1 MRLINVTLDEN
12 KTILKELTKI
22 YGIGFDRAKKILNS
36 LNIDHLYTFKMLSE
50 EKKEE
55 LKNFVLNKEKSLGN
69 ALKRSVNNNFK
80 REIALKTYKGTRYKN
95 KVPVRGQRTR
105 TNSKTAKKR
114 LILLEVS

>member
-1 MRLINVTLDEN
+1 MRLLNVTLDEN

-22 YGIGFDRAKKILNS
+22 YGIGFNRSKNILDS
-36 LNIDHLYTFKMLSE
+36 LQINHLLTFTQLTD

-55 LKNFVLNKEKSLGN
+55 LKTFILTKEKSLGN

-80 REIALKTYKGTRYKN
+80 REIALKTYKGSRYKN

-114 LILLEVS
+114 LVLLEVT